1 MTDQDKTSIV
11 VVGGGITGL
20 TAALEA
26 AEAGQNVVLVE
37 QKPYLG
43 GRVAQLHQYFPKFCP
58 PYCGL
63 EINFKRIRSNANIDL
78 YTLSEVTKV
87 EGAPGDY
94 SVTIKQAPRF
104 VNDKCTACGKCSE
117 AVEATIDNPFNYG
130 WTRSRRPTCP
140 IKWHILSSM

>member
-63 EINFKRIRSNANIDL
+63 EINFKRIRSNANLDV

-94 SVTIKQAPRF
+94 TFPS
-104 VNDKCTACGKCSE
+104 S
-117 AVEATIDNPFNYG
+117 
-130 WTRSRRPTCP
+130 SRRA
-140 IKWHILSSM
+140 LSMTSAPPAANAARPWRPP